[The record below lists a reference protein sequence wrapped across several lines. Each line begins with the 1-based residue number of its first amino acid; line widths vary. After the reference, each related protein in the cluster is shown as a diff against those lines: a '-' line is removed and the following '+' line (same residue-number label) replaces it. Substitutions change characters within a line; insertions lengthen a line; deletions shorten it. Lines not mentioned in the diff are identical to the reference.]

1 MRRWSRAVAWRVLL
15 AAGMFVAGAVAAF
28 ATVYAVGWREA
39 GGEGATTRAPERM
52 RRVYTLRDGD
62 IVVRPEAATR
72 CEASGEAGVPNL
84 FCTRIPRGRHQ
95 IIFYDSCVLVWPL
108 ARGPDGPP
116 FVYRWMTR
124 ERGCF

>member
-1 MRRWSRAVAWRVLL
+1 MQWRVL
-15 AAGMFVAGAVAAF
+15 AAVGFFLAGAVAAF
-28 ATVYAVGWREA
+28 ATVYALGWREA
-39 GGEGATTRAPERM
+39 DSDRQTTTAAETL

-84 FCTRIPRGRHQ
+84 FCTRIQRGRHQ

-116 FVYRWMTR
+116 FIYRWWTQK
-124 ERGCF
+124 RGCF